1 MCVEASVVK
10 VRTVWSRG
18 GSPTVQYT
26 ELAGT
31 EVMITIIPKIREEL
45 GNLDEDVQ
53 RKCNPLIALGAEED

>member
-1 MCVEASVVK
+1 MICVEASVVK

-18 GSPTVQYT
+18 RSPTVQYT

-31 EVMITIIPKIREEL
+31 EVIHHNTRDREEL